1 MSYPNQDD
9 ENNTSQ
15 EKDSQLKAQKEMMLK
30 QVLSADA
37 RLRLNNVRMVK
48 PDLADLVENYILNV
62 TAQGK
67 ISGQISDDQLKQIL
81 LSAQQPKRDFKFN
94 RVWSQE
100 NIIKG
105 KKARIFMKAVVYR
118 EYAPDDD
125 YAKILKVEDIDEP
138 KPKQDEVIFTNKASA
153 LN

>member
-48 PDLADLVENYILNV
+48 PDLADLVENYILNLNV
-62 TAQGK
+62 HRRSAKTDII
-67 ISGQISDDQLKQIL
+67 ISPTTKTRFQVQ
-81 LSAQQPKRDFKFN
+81 
-94 RVWSQE
+94 
-100 NIIKG
+100 
-105 KKARIFMKAVVYR
+105 
-118 EYAPDDD
+118 
-125 YAKILKVEDIDEP
+125 
-138 KPKQDEVIFTNKASA
+138 
-153 LN
+153 